1 MSGNR
6 SLMSI
11 LLGVLLI
18 GWGLIFL
25 IGQFFSVSVGTY
37 IWPVFIILVGLMF
50 FVGMLAGGRR
60 VSGLAIP
67 GAIITMV
74 GLILLIQNI
83 TGQWWTWS
91 YAWTL
96 IVSAVGVGLFIQ
108 GTWGGHNMLRQV
120 GLRLVGMGLVLF
132 LLFGAFFQFGAIL
145 LGVQSTSG
153 VVWAVALVAFGIYL
167 LVTRPKSAGG
177 LRTSAEAPVTAVTA
191 GPLGSFTRLAH
202 YGVGNIILT
211 QGDQPELRI
220 EASEEM
226 RQRVRTEIKDD
237 TLEIHFDQDWWDWLG
252 WIFTWNWRIDYYL
265 TMSEIKSLS
274 MHGAGNLKAE
284 LLKAADLELSQSGAG
299 NIEID
304 AVVADN
310 LTLVT
315 SGAGNVKINSLN
327 VSGLEATQKSVGNI
341 ELAGQAARQNVTLSG
356 AGNYNAVRLES
367 QQVAVRLSGVGN
379 ASVWASQSLDAKLS
393 GAGNV
398 DYRGNPALTKSISG
412 LGNVRNSG

>member
-11 LLGVLLI
+11 FLGVLLI
-18 GWGLIFL
+18 GWGVIFL
-25 IGQFFSVSVGTY
+25 LGQFFSVSVGAF
-37 IWPVFIILVGLMF
+37 IWPFFVILAGLMF
-50 FVGMLAGGRR
+50 FGGMLAGGKR

-67 GAIITMV
+67 GAIISVV
-74 GLILLIQNI
+74 GLILLFQNI

-96 IVSAVGVGLFIQ
+96 ILSAVGIGLFIQ

-132 LLFGAFFQFGAIL
+132 LLFGAFFEFGAIL
-145 LGVQSTSG
+145 LGVKRTSG

-167 LVTRPKSAGG
+167 LVTRSKSAGG
-177 LRTSAEAPVTAVTA
+177 FQTTAAAPVTAVTA

-202 YGVGNIILT
+202 YGIGNIILT
-211 QGDQPELRI
+211 QGDQPGLRI

-226 RQRVRTEIKDD
+226 RQRVRTEIKGD

-252 WIFTWNWRIDYYL
+252 WIFSWNWRIDYYL

-274 MHGAGNLKAE
+274 LHGAGNLKADMV
-284 LLKAADLELSQSGAG
+284 KAADLELSQGGAG

-310 LTLVT
+310 LTLIT
-315 SGAGNVKINSLN
+315 SGAGNVKINSLH

-341 ELAGQAARQNVTLSG
+341 ELTGQAARQNVTLSG
-356 AGNYNAVRLES
+356 AGNYNASRLES
-367 QQVAVRLSGVGN
+367 QQAAVRLSGVGN
-379 ASVWASQSLDAKLS
+379 ASLWATQSLDVKLS
-393 GAGNV
+393 GAGSV
-398 DYRGNPALTKSISG
+398 EYRGSPTLTRSVSG
-412 LGNVRNSG
+412 LGSVRNIG